1 MRYGVGVIG
10 AGPGAAALHLPV
22 LGRLPERFRVVHVAD
37 GGSGRA
43 AELAARVG
51 ASASSPGPA
60 ALVADPAVEVVAV
73 CSPPAEHASQVLAAV
88 AAGVRGILVEK
99 PLATAVADA
108 EAVIDAC
115 RDAGVALVV
124 GTNHH
129 FDPAWGRA
137 KHHLLGQGG
146 QVHAVT
152 VTAALPPNGRLHE
165 LVTEL
170 SRPATTPA
178 GRGAPD
184 WSNPE
189 VAASVVRQ
197 LVIGLAVHDLPLLRD
212 LAPDLEEMVYAR
224 PVEPIGYAIGFR
236 AGGILVQLNAVMLAG
251 GADAQW
257 RMSIATSSDR
267 VDVDFPPPFVHAG
280 SATVTVRTADGTRT
294 SYPRDAGD
302 GYLREW
308 SALADILDGHEV
320 VEYDEILGDARYA
333 VRLAD
338 AAADLIR
345 GGGR

>member
-1 MRYGVGVIG
+1 MRHGVGVIG

-22 LGRLPERFRVVHVAD
+22 LARLPERFQVVHVAD

-43 AELAARVG
+43 VELAARVG
-51 ASASSPGPA
+51 ATASSGDLAP
-60 ALVADPAVEVVAV
+60 LLADPAVQVVAV

-88 AAGVRGILVEK
+88 AAGARGVLVEK
-99 PLATAVADA
+99 PLAASVAEA
-108 EAVIDAC
+108 EAVVDAC
-115 RDAGVALVV
+115 REAGVALVV

-129 FDPAWGRA
+129 FDPSWGRA
-137 KHHLLGQGG
+137 KHHLLGSRSR
-146 QVHAVT
+146 VHSIA

-170 SRPATTPA
+170 SAAPTAPA
-178 GRGAPD
+178 GRGVPD

-212 LAPDLEEMVYAR
+212 LAPDLEEVVYAR
-224 PVEPIGYAIGFR
+224 AVTPIGYAIGFR
-236 AGGILVQLNAVMLAG
+236 ASGTLVQLNAVMLPG

-257 RMSIATSSDR
+257 RMSIATALDR
-267 VDVDFPPPFVHAG
+267 VDVDFPPPFVHTG
-280 SATVTVRTADGTRT
+280 SATVTVREADGRRT
-294 SYPRDAGD
+294 TYAAQPDD

-308 SALADILDGHEV
+308 TALADILDGNQV
-320 VEYDEILGDARYA
+320 VEYDEILEDARYA